1 MPRCT
6 NQNFILMTPSPAPSQ
21 AKKKKKIL
29 ATSQS
34 PQIWKEIKHI
44 LMVVISVGGSLGGL
58 F

>member
-1 MPRCT
+1 MYEPKLYT
-6 NQNFILMTPSPAPSQ
+6 NDSITTTITTT
-21 AKKKKKIL
+21 KKKKKIL
-29 ATSQS
+29 APSQS